1 MLKFRPLMIYG
12 WTTNTKRNSVRS
24 FLLSKFY
31 MVKSLP
37 VFLINVLVGLKRYSN
52 MLFHDRISESEGID
66 ANNTVLD
73 TSNECNICH
82 VYFFKNIN
90 FLYQR
95 LVCNGCHDALLRA
108 ISLTNIKIVPAI
120 PIESLVIF
128 CIMKVIVCLNQVA

>member
-1 MLKFRPLMIYG
+1 
-12 WTTNTKRNSVRS
+12 
-24 FLLSKFY
+24 
-31 MVKSLP
+31 
-37 VFLINVLVGLKRYSN
+37 

>member
-1 MLKFRPLMIYG
+1 
-12 WTTNTKRNSVRS
+12 
-24 FLLSKFY
+24 
-31 MVKSLP
+31 
-37 VFLINVLVGLKRYSN
+37 
-52 MLFHDRISESEGID
+52 MLFYDRMSESEGID

-82 VYFFKNIN
+82 VYLN

-128 CIMKVIVCLNQVA
+128 SIMKVIVCLNQVAQLTSLEPYI

>member
-31 MVKSLP
+31 MAKSLP

-73 TSNECNICH
+73 TSNKCNICH
-82 VYFFKNIN
+82 VYLN

-95 LVCNGCHDALLRA
+95 LVCNGCHDALLHA